1 MSVVYLSRHTSC
13 PLYIGSTPL
22 GFGLIQAEVGF
33 RGHFNPHL
41 STILLVLEGRLRI
54 SGSNLGTQVVDKNEM
69 YIVPLGM
76 EHEVTALET
85 TRALRLYLIGNKL
98 EFCGRVMNEE
108 LILRAKT
115 KRNKPTTLPLLPVIR
130 KFAELMATYIQ
141 DGLLCCDIH
150 KLKQQEFAALL
161 QAYYKKIVL
170 SKFLVPLY
178 ATSNSFMEEV
188 MTMAAELLNVDEM
201 AARLNMPRSEFV
213 HLFAL
218 HFKEPHGKWLTRNK
232 ANALYKTLRSSS
244 LSLSEISRLLR
255 FSSQQHM
262 NTFCRIHLGCTPRQ
276 IIEGFIPT
284 NLAEADVEEHSY
296 PGL

>member
-1 MSVVYLSRHTSC
+1 
-13 PLYIGSTPL
+13 
-22 GFGLIQAEVGF
+22 
-33 RGHFNPHL
+33 
-41 STILLVLEGRLRI
+41 
-54 SGSNLGTQVVDKNEM
+54 
-69 YIVPLGM
+69 
-76 EHEVTALET
+76 
-85 TRALRLYLIGNKL
+85 
-98 EFCGRVMNEE
+98 
-108 LILRAKT
+108 
-115 KRNKPTTLPLLPVIR
+115 
-130 KFAELMATYIQ
+130 
-141 DGLLCCDIH
+141 
-150 KLKQQEFAALL
+150 
-161 QAYYKKIVL
+161 
-170 SKFLVPLY
+170 
-178 ATSNSFMEEV
+178 
-188 MTMAAELLNVDEM
+188 MAAELLNVDEM

>member
-1 MSVVYLSRHTSC
+1 MPVVYLNRHTSC

-22 GFGLIQAEVGF
+22 GFGLIQAETGF

-54 SGSNLGTQVVDKNEM
+54 SGPNIGTQVVDKNEM
-69 YIVPLGM
+69 YIVPLGT
-76 EHEVTALET
+76 EHEVTAIEP

-115 KRNKPTTLPLLPVIR
+115 KRNKPTTLPLLPVVR
-130 KFAELMATYIQ
+130 KFADLMVAYIQ

-150 KLKQQEFAALL
+150 QLKQQEFASIL

-178 ATSNSFMEEV
+178 LTSNSFMEEV
-188 MTMAAELLNVDEM
+188 LTMAAELLTVDEM
-201 AARLNMPRSEFV
+201 AARLDMPRSEFV

-218 HFKEPHGKWLTRNK
+218 HFEEPHGKWLTRNK
-232 ANALYKTLRSSS
+232 AGALYKTLRNSS
-244 LSLSEISRLLR
+244 LSLSEIARLLR

-262 NTFCRIHLGCTPRQ
+262 NTFCRVHLGCTPRQ
-276 IIEGFIPT
+276 VIDGFVPDAF
-284 NLAEADVEEHSY
+284 AEKEEENVHDE
-296 PGL
+296 L